1 MVFKSAAVTGTVLA
15 AALILAGCAARYTP
29 TPVAV
34 NFPVK
39 PQPKLQAASHW
50 GVISDNIEKYLL
62 AELKK
67 NPPRPLFINEPAQPT
82 PFQRALSTQLTTSL
96 VNDGYTVSRTP
107 AGALKVDMDVQ
118 AVTFSADRPQYR
130 WHGEHAALA
139 SGVWVLSEIEVA
151 PLAYVAA
158 GTAAYDS
165 YNWFNDVFAP
175 GATPKTEIIITVS
188 VSDQYRYFA
197 RSTSAYYVADT
208 DRVLYGIIDP
218 VPVASEEP
226 KLTRM
231 FKVRGD

>member
-1 MVFKSAAVTGTVLA
+1 MVLKSAAVTAAGLAVTLVLG
-15 AALILAGCAARYTP
+15 GCAARYTP
-29 TPVAV
+29 TPLAV

-39 PQPKLQAASHW
+39 PQAKLQAANHW
-50 GVISDNIEKYLL
+50 GVIADNIEKHVV
-62 AELKK
+62 EGLKK
-67 NPPRPLFINEPAQPT
+67 NPPRPLYINEPAQPT

-96 VNDGYTVSRTP
+96 VNDGYMVSRTP

-118 AVTFSADRPQYR
+118 AVTFTANRPQYR
-130 WHGEHAALA
+130 YHGERAALA

-158 GTAAYDS
+158 GAAGYDS

-175 GATPKTEIIITVS
+175 GATPKTEIIVTVS

-197 RSTSAYYVADT
+197 RNTSAYYVADT

-218 VPVASEEP
+218 APEEP

>member
-1 MVFKSAAVTGTVLA
+1 MVLKSAAVTGSVLA
-15 AALILAGCAARYTP
+15 AALILTGCAARYTP
-29 TPVAV
+29 TPLAV
-34 NFPVK
+34 NFPIK
-39 PQPKLQAASHW
+39 GQPKLQSASHW
-50 GVISDNIEKYLL
+50 GVISDNIEKHLV

-67 NPPRPLFINEPAQPT
+67 SPPRPVFINEPVQPT

-96 VNDGYTVSRTP
+96 VNDGYVVARTP

-118 AVTFSADRPQYR
+118 AVTFTANRPQYR
-130 WHGEHAALA
+130 YHGERAALA
-139 SGVWVLSEIEVA
+139 SGVWVLSEIEMA

-158 GTAAYDS
+158 GAAAYDS

-175 GATPKTEIIITVS
+175 GATPKTEIIVTVS
-188 VSDQYRYFA
+188 VSDQYRFVA
-197 RSTSAYYVADT
+197 RNTSAYYVADT

-218 VPVASEEP
+218 VPEEP